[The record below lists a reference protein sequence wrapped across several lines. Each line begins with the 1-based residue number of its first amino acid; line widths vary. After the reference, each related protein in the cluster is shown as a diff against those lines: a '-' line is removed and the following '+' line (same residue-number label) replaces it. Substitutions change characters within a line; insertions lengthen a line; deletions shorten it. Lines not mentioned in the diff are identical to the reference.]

1 MSVKTRALSER
12 LGRVARAQPVC
23 VPEDCPLDS
32 ALAVMRSR
40 KVPCL
45 LVTRGGKLTGIFT
58 ERDFLMKAVGRPA
71 PAGPVGDYMTRQ
83 PVIATLEQTVGDAVE
98 AMSGKGLRNLPIV
111 DASGVPASVVTVNS
125 LIRYL
130 ADHFPAE
137 VVNLPPEPQRAAET
151 DGA

>member
-1 MSVKTRALSER
+1 MSVKTKALSER

-32 ALAVMRSR
+32 ALAVMRGQ
-40 KVPCL
+40 KVSCL
-45 LVTRGGKLTGIFT
+45 LITRAGKLTGIFT
-58 ERDFLMKAVGRPA
+58 ERDFLMKAAGKA
-71 PAGPVGDYMTRQ
+71 GPAGPVSRYMTSR
-83 PVIATLEQTVGDAVE
+83 PVIATLDQTVGDAVE
-98 AMSGKGLRNLPIV
+98 AMNAKGLRNLPLV
-111 DASGVPASVVTVNS
+111 DAAGAPASIVTVSS

-137 VVNLPPEPQRAAET
+137 VVNLPPQPQRAAES